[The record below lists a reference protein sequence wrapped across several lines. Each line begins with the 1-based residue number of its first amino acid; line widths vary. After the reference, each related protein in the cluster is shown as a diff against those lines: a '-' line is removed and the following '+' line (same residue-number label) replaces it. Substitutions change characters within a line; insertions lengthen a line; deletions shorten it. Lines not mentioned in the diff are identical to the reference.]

1 MKGFD
6 CLGNDQTDPDEAVY
20 MEETCPSQNNT
31 WHSTTLVMLSSSVF
45 LLPLYIL
52 LGRPMHAHRW
62 GQGKEHLDCFPLE
75 ESVLNKKI
83 SCFTTAWC
91 HKGCWL
97 RLSCVNVFSYVSNK
111 LNDIKNSKLKKMVFQ
126 GTTLKAHHFPYLCC
140 CYRKKV
146 N

>member
-1 MKGFD
+1 
-6 CLGNDQTDPDEAVY
+6 
-20 MEETCPSQNNT
+20 
-31 WHSTTLVMLSSSVF
+31 
-45 LLPLYIL
+45 
-52 LGRPMHAHRW
+52 MHAHRW

-111 LNDIKNSKLKKMVFQ
+111 LNDIKNSKLKKNGISRNNFESPSLSLSLLLLQ
-126 GTTLKAHHFPYLCC
+126 KESKLDTT
-140 CYRKKV
+140 
-146 N
+146 